1 MTNNLSSDNNNV
13 ALREGLMA
21 RCAIGFTAWSE
32 RWYPDSFVFAA
43 LAVIGVALADLL
55 LGADPLAVATS
66 FGNGFW
72 TLIPFTMQMTIVV
85 ISGYVVATSPPVS
98 RFVDAIARL
107 PKSGPAAIA
116 FIAFM
121 AMAVSF
127 LNYALSLIFGGLLV
141 LALARRKDLKLDYRA
156 AAAAAYL
163 GLGATWALGLNSSA
177 AQLQANPAS
186 LPKAISDITG
196 VIPFSQTIGLWQ
208 SQVMALIILAVS
220 VTIVYF
226 SAPSAAQSRT
236 AADLGIDVA
245 PPSKVA
251 TQHASRPGEWLERSP
266 LISILIG
273 VLGLGFLF
281 SEFASKDPLLAIS
294 NLNTYNLMFLIIGL
308 LLHWRLGNFLSAVAR
323 AVPSTTGILIQFPLY
338 GAAAALLTAVKGS
351 DGSSISHHLANFFVS
366 IASADTFPVVIGIY
380 SAILG
385 FLVPSGGGKWIIEAP
400 YVMQAAKDLHTHLG
414 WGVQIYNAAEALP
427 NLINPF
433 WMLPLLGILGLKA
446 RDVVGYTFTVFVINA
461 PVVLFVLWLF
471 GKTLLPG

>member
-1 MTNNLSSDNNNV
+1 MTELSNNGSS
-13 ALREGLMA
+13 ASSPQSGPMA
-21 RCAIGFTAWSE
+21 RWAIGFTAWSE

-43 LAVIGVALADLL
+43 LAVIGVALADLA
-55 LGADPLAVATS
+55 LGAKPVEIAAS

-85 ISGYVVATSPPVS
+85 ISGYVVATSAPVS
-98 RFVDAIARL
+98 RFVDAIAGIPTSAR
-107 PKSGPAAIA
+107 GAIA

-121 AMAVSF
+121 AMAASF

-141 LALARRKDLKLDYRA
+141 LAIARRTDLKMDYRA
-156 AAAAAYL
+156 GAAAAYL

-208 SQVMALIILAVS
+208 SQAMALIIVILS
-220 VTIVYF
+220 VVIAYL
-226 SAPSAAQSRT
+226 SAPTGRQIRT
-236 AADLGIDVA
+236 AADLGIDLTR
-245 PPSKVA
+245 PDETRQGIP
-251 TQHASRPGEWLERSP
+251 RPGEWLEHSP
-266 LISILIG
+266 LISGLIAL
-273 VLGLGFLF
+273 LGIGFLW
-281 SEFASKDPLLAIS
+281 SEFATKDPLTAIS

-308 LLHWRLGNFLSAVAR
+308 LLHWRLRNFLAAVAK
-323 AVPSTTGILIQFPLY
+323 AVPSTGGILIQFPLY
-338 GAAAALLTAVKGS
+338 GAAAALLTGVKGS
-351 DGSSISHHLANFFVS
+351 DGVTISHHLANAFVS
-366 IASADTFPVVIGIY
+366 VASADSFPVVMGIY

-446 RDVVGYTFTVFVINA
+446 RDIVGFTFTQFVFHA

-471 GKTLLPG
+471 ARTLAPA

>member
-1 MTNNLSSDNNNV
+1 M
-13 ALREGLMA
+13 
-21 RCAIGFTAWSE
+21 AIGFTSWSE

-43 LAVIGVALADLL
+43 LAVIGVAVADLM
-55 LGADPLAVATS
+55 LGAKPGDIASS

-85 ISGYVVATSPPVS
+85 ISGYVVATSIPVS
-98 RFVDAIARL
+98 RFVDAIAGI
-107 PKSGPAAIA
+107 PKTARSAIA
-116 FIAFM
+116 FIAVM
-121 AMAVSF
+121 SMAVSF

-141 LALARRKDLKLDYRA
+141 LAVARRSDLKMDYRA
-156 AAAAAYL
+156 GAAAAYL
-163 GLGATWALGLNSSA
+163 GLGATWALGFNSSA

-208 SQVMALIILAVS
+208 SQVMALIILIAS
-220 VTIVYF
+220 VVIAYL
-226 SAPSAAQSRT
+226 SAPTGSQVRT
-236 AADLGIDVA
+236 AADLGIDLTRPIETTA
-245 PPSKVA
+245 DL
-251 TQHASRPGEWLERSP
+251 SRPGEWLERSP
-266 LISILIG
+266 LIT
-273 VLGLGFLF
+273 VLLVLLGAGFLWT
-281 SEFASKDPLLAIS
+281 EFASKDTLMAIS
-294 NLNTYNLMFLIIGL
+294 NLNTYNLLFLIIGL
-308 LLHWRLGNFLSAVAR
+308 LLHWRLRNFLAAVAK
-323 AVPSTTGILIQFPLY
+323 AVPSTGGILIQFPLY

-351 DGSSISHHLANFFVS
+351 DGLTISHHLANAFVS
-366 IASADTFPVVIGIY
+366 IASADSFPVVIGIY

-446 RDVVGYTFTVFVINA
+446 RDVVGFTFTQFVFHVPI
-461 PVVLFVLWLF
+461 VLFVLWLF
-471 GKTLLPG
+471 AKTLVPV